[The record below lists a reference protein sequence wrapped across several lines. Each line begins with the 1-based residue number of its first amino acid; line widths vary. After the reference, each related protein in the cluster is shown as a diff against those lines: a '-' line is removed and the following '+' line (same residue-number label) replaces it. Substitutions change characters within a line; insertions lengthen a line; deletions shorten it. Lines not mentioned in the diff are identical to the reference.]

1 MKLES
6 PSHCSLCSPEGERI
20 LWTND
25 FVRVISVSDDDYP
38 VFCRVVTN
46 QHWVEFSDLSLVNR
60 EQIMH
65 VVYLVEKEMRTLL
78 SPTKVN
84 IASFGNLVPHLH
96 WHVIPRF
103 QGDPHYPNP
112 IWGASTGGSPV
123 SPPSGFWK
131 IFEGSLRTHLE
142 TDRI

>member
-6 PSHCSLCSPEGERI
+6 PEYCSLCNPERERV
-20 LWTND
+20 LWKND
-25 FVRVISVSDDDYP
+25 FVRVISVSDDAYP
-38 VFCRVVTN
+38 VFCRVITN
-46 QHWVEFSDLSLVNR
+46 QHWVEFSDLSPVDR
-60 EQIMH
+60 ERIMH
-65 VVYLVEKEMRTLL
+65 VVYSVEKEMRILL

-112 IWGASTGGSPV
+112 IWGDLTGGRPV
-123 SPPSGFWK
+123 SPPSGFWE
-131 IFEGSLRTHLE
+131 IFGDSLRASLDN
-142 TDRI
+142 DRI